1 MATTKSL
8 LMINSSGQINKEIV
22 FKRYGNK
29 TVITAYPNMSKVK
42 RSEKQK
48 RMNDM
53 MEAANKSAH
62 DTMKDEKLK
71 MEAQVRLNVTSNKL
85 YTSLVREFI
94 KLHKDDEDPL
104 KSVGLFRNLYS
115 RKNNKARK
123 LRRYKK

>member
-1 MATTKSL
+1 
-8 LMINSSGQINKEIV
+8 MINTSGHINKEIV
-22 FKRYGNK
+22 FKRYGDK
-29 TVITAYPNMSKVK
+29 TVITAYPKMSKVK

-53 MEAANKSAH
+53 MEAANKAAH
-62 DTMKDEKLK
+62 DVMKDDKLK

-94 KLHKDDEDPL
+94 QLHKDDEDPL
-104 KSVGLFRNLYS
+104 KSVGLIRNLYL

-123 LRRYKK
+123 LRRYK

>member
-1 MATTKSL
+1 
-8 LMINSSGQINKEIV
+8 MINSSGQINKEIV

-123 LRRYKK
+123 LKRYKK

>member
-8 LMINSSGQINKEIV
+8 LMINTSGHINKEIV
-22 FKRYGNK
+22 FKRYGDK
-29 TVITAYPNMSKVK
+29 TVITAYPKMSKVK

-53 MEAANKSAH
+53 MEAANKAAH
-62 DTMKDEKLK
+62 DVMKDDKLK

-94 KLHKDDEDPL
+94 QLHKDDEDPL
-104 KSVGLFRNLYS
+104 KSVGLIRNLYL

-123 LRRYKK
+123 LRRYK

>member
-123 LRRYKK
+123 LKRYKK

>member
-1 MATTKSL
+1 MATTKGL

-22 FKRYGNK
+22 FQRYGNK

>member
-8 LMINSSGQINKEIV
+8 LLMKASGQINKEIV
-22 FKRYGNK
+22 FKRYGDK
-29 TVITAYPNMSKVK
+29 TVITVYPNMSKVK

-53 MEAANKSAH
+53 MEAANKAAH
-62 DTMKDEKLK
+62 DVMKDDKLK

-94 KLHKDDEDPL
+94 QLHKDDEDPL
-104 KSVGLFRNLYS
+104 KSVGLIRNLYL

-123 LRRYKK
+123 LRRYK